1 MKILLIKL
9 NKIGDVLLSTPLFLN
24 LKNHF
29 KNCQIDMVVNH
40 GTEGILDTTY
50 LHKIHTLKRHKQ
62 PFLRLKSEIAL
73 LYAIKK
79 EKYDIVF
86 GLTSGERTAFLSF
99 FSGAKIKVGFPPS
112 SFWAKNIY
120 THKLSYKAQHNIQS
134 NLDALR
140 ILDIKIISIKVL
152 PPKLQSSKK
161 LENLPK
167 NFIHLHFF
175 SDWSYKCLSFEFYAK
190 LLDFIA
196 KEFKI
201 KCVLTAS
208 NNPQELA
215 NIHAIKKLL
224 KSEVLI
230 FEGNLSL
237 KEVSLLNSK
246 ALAFVG
252 VDTSIMHLSA
262 ANNTPTFA
270 FFGPSFADV
279 WGPWDNSLEDST
291 YKHQGGLQKMGIHQ
305 IYQEELSCMP
315 CGRSGCNDSLK
326 SDCLLSKFNEEK
338 ALKAVR
344 DFLNPLIKTLE
355 A

>member
-9 NKIGDVLLSTPLFLN
+9 NKIGDVLLTSPMFLN

-29 KNCQIDMVVNH
+29 KNCQIDILVNY
-40 GTEGILDTTY
+40 GTEGILDTTH
-50 LHKIHTLKRHKQ
+50 LNKIHTLKRHKN
-62 PFLRLKSEIAL
+62 PLLRLKSEISL
-73 LYAIKK
+73 LYAIQK

-86 GLTSGERTAFLSF
+86 GLMGGERTAFLSF
-99 FSGAKIKVGFPPS
+99 WSGAKVKVGFPPS

-120 THKLSYKAQHNIQS
+120 THKLSYKSQHNIQS

-140 ILDIKIISIKVL
+140 ILDIKITSIEVL

-175 SDWSYKCLSFEFYAK
+175 SDWSYKCLNPKFYAK
-190 LLDFIA
+190 LLDFIIEA
-196 KEFKI
+196 FKI
-201 KCVLTAS
+201 PCILTAS
-208 NNPQELA
+208 NNPQEIA
-215 NIHAIKKLL
+215 NIQEIKKFI
-224 KSEVLI
+224 KNEIII

-246 ALAFVG
+246 ALAFIG

-270 FFGPSFADV
+270 FFGPSFADF
-279 WGPWDNSLEDST
+279 WGPWDNSLKNCT
-291 YKHQGGLQKMGIHQ
+291 YEHKGGLQKMGKHQ
-305 IYQEELSCMP
+305 IYQEELSCVP
-315 CGRSGCNDSLK
+315 CGRSGCEDSLK

-338 ALKAVR
+338 ALKAVSN
-344 DFLNPLIKTLE
+344 FLKPLIQNLE